1 MKRDYLKNLDIGG
14 GAHLSDELI
23 EQIMAEDGKAKSE
36 LQNTINTLTA
46 ERDGLKTQLS
56 DANTAIQSYKD
67 MDIDGIKKAAA
78 DWETKYDADTKALKD
93 QLEGVKYGYAVDNAV
108 SGIKFTSDSAK
119 KAFVSDL
126 TATVA
131 KIIGIDVSEHNGS
144 INWAAVKKAGVSFA
158 FVRTGYGVSHVDNY
172 FKRNME
178 GALAQGI
185 PVGIYHFSYALN
197 AAGAKAEAEY
207 VLKLIQP
214 YKDKITLPVFY
225 DFEYDTVSYAKKQ
238 GVTLDREA
246 FNAHTVAF
254 CETIKAAGYTPGT
267 YYNLD
272 YLRRYVDINRVGGY
286 VQWYAQY
293 ASTASAAGWAIWQ
306 YSSSYTIPGCSGRF
320 DVNVLGDASLL
331 AGTTGK
337 YTIGWHRDSKGW
349 WYADSANT
357 YYKEQ
362 WAKIKD
368 KWYYF
373 NKEGYMLENAWK
385 VEAGGDT
392 YYLGAEGDMQT
403 NMIVGLGSDGKLQ
416 PIERYYHLISEL
428 PDYYRTE
435 VDKLVATGKLKGK
448 AGEGE
453 ELVLDLSESAVRVL
467 IILNR

>member
-1 MKRDYLKNLDIGG
+1 M
-14 GAHLSDELI
+14 
-23 EQIMAEDGKAKSE
+23 
-36 LQNTINTLTA
+36 
-46 ERDGLKTQLS
+46 
-56 DANTAIQSYKD
+56 
-67 MDIDGIKKAAA
+67 
-78 DWETKYDADTKALKD
+78 
-93 QLEGVKYGYAVDNAV
+93 
-108 SGIKFTSDSAK
+108 
-119 KAFVSDL
+119 
-126 TATVA
+126 A
-131 KIIGIDVSEHNGS
+131 KIIGIDVSEHNGALD
-144 INWAAVKKAGVSFA
+144 WAKIKAAGIGFA
-158 FVRTGYGVSHVDNY
+158 IIRTGYGVSHTDNY

-214 YKDKITLPVFY
+214 YKDKLTLPVFY

-238 GVTLDREA
+238 GVTLGKEA

-331 AGTTGK
+331 TGTTGK
-337 YTIGWHRDSKGW
+337 YTVGWHKDSKGW
-349 WYADSANT
+349 WYANSTTT

-373 NKEGYMLENAWK
+373 DKEGYMAENTWK

-392 YYLGAEGDMQT
+392 YYLGADGDMQT
-403 NMIVGLGSDGKLQ
+403 SMVVGIGSDGRLQ

-428 PDYYRTE
+428 PDYYRAE
-435 VDKLVATGKLKGK
+435 VDKLVAAGKLKGK
-448 AGEGE
+448 SGEGE
-453 ELVLDLSESAVRVL
+453 ELVLDMPESTVRVM
-467 IILNR
+467 IITNR

>member
-1 MKRDYLKNLDIGG
+1 M
-14 GAHLSDELI
+14 
-23 EQIMAEDGKAKSE
+23 
-36 LQNTINTLTA
+36 
-46 ERDGLKTQLS
+46 
-56 DANTAIQSYKD
+56 
-67 MDIDGIKKAAA
+67 
-78 DWETKYDADTKALKD
+78 
-93 QLEGVKYGYAVDNAV
+93 
-108 SGIKFTSDSAK
+108 
-119 KAFVSDL
+119 
-126 TATVA
+126 A

-197 AAGAKAEAEY
+197 AAGAKAEAKY
-207 VLKLIQP
+207 VLKLIQS

-238 GVTLDREA
+238 GVTLGKEA

-320 DVNVLGDASLL
+320 DVNVLADASLL
-331 AGTTGK
+331 TGSTGK

-349 WYADSANT
+349 WYANSTTT

-362 WAKIKD
+362 WAKIND

-373 NKEGYMLENAWK
+373 GKEGYVMENAWK

-392 YYLGAEGDMQT
+392 YYLGADGDMQT
-403 NMIVGLGSDGKLQ
+403 SMVVGLGSDGRLQ

-435 VDKLVATGKLKGK
+435 VDKLVAAGKLKGK
-448 AGEGE
+448 SGEGE
-453 ELVLDLSESAVRVL
+453 ELVLDLSESALRA
-467 IILNR
+467 IIICNR